1 MSKITS
7 IKCQEKIEKNIG
19 LVKTILKRFNVSA
32 FDYDDLMQAGLIGLW
47 KAAYNFDESKGFKF
61 SSYAVP
67 YIMGEIKKEYRN
79 FHLIK
84 ISRNYYKIIYQLK
97 MSDSF
102 DEEEIMKKTGCS
114 HEDLIMA
121 YNFVNS
127 VTLIEDESTIQ
138 DYESECSLAEE
149 KRLNKTEELVI
160 ALFKKKYTQ
169 KRIAFRIG
177 ISQSTVSRIIKK
189 YKESYNLV

>member
-47 KAAYNFDESKGFKF
+47 KAAYNFDESKGFEF

-67 YIMGEIKKEYRN
+67 YIIGEIKKEYRN

-138 DYESECSLAEE
+138 DYESECSLTEE